1 MIFDNLKSVVVASQV
16 ATLTAQI
23 VHFTKL
29 GENTDTDYSSVIT
42 ELNNQISVLG
52 NV

>member
-1 MIFDNLKSVVVASQV
+1 MIFSDLKAVVVASQI

-29 GENTDTDYSSVIT
+29 GLNTDTDYSTVIT
-42 ELNNQISVLG
+42 ELNKQIVALG
-52 NV
+52 DL